1 LGLIYK
7 PFGKRLRA
15 LDLARQK
22 QLAVAPWPTRLPPE
36 VIQEATSPLRAF
48 IREYLFVL
56 LIQAHAESLASEK
69 SSRLAAMQRAEK
81 NMDGILED
89 LNLELHRIRQ
99 ESIDEKLFDVITG
112 YEALTGAAG

>member
-1 LGLIYK
+1 
-7 PFGKRLRA
+7 
-15 LDLARQK
+15 
-22 QLAVAPWPTRLPPE
+22 
-36 VIQEATSPLRAF
+36 
-48 IREYLFVL
+48 
-56 LIQAHAESLASEK
+56 
-69 SSRLAAMQRAEK
+69 MQRAEK

>member
-1 LGLIYK
+1 
-7 PFGKRLRA
+7 
-15 LDLARQK
+15 
-22 QLAVAPWPTRLPPE
+22 

-89 LNLELHRIRQ
+89 LNLELHRNCQ

-112 YEALTGAAG
+112 YEALTGARRLR